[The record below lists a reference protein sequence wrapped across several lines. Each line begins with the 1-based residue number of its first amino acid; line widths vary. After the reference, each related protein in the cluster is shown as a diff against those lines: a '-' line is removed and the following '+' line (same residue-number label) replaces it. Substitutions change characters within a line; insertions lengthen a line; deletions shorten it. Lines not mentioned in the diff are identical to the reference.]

1 MRLLLLLLF
10 VLLSSCHRCYYTS
23 GGSDRWY
30 KRHKKEYKD
39 FDKYYKLT
47 IKNQPRRAVLI

>member
-30 KRHKKEYKD
+30 KRHKKQYKD
-39 FDKYYKLT
+39 FDKYYDFT
-47 IKNQPRRAVLI
+47 NKNNLKWNTKI